1 MDMREPAWTLTS
13 CFTYPSGGRFVVGE
27 GGDHYRCLS
36 IREGAA
42 LQSFGPAY
50 HFCGSKTEVTR
61 MIGNA
66 VPPKLAEVVARG
78 LGRGD

>member
-1 MDMREPAWTLTS
+1 M
-13 CFTYPSGGRFVVGE
+13 GE

-36 IREGAA
+36 IREAAA
-42 LQSFGPAY
+42 LQFFGPAY

-66 VPPKLAEVVARG
+66 VKPKLAEAVAG
-78 LGRGD
+78 GF